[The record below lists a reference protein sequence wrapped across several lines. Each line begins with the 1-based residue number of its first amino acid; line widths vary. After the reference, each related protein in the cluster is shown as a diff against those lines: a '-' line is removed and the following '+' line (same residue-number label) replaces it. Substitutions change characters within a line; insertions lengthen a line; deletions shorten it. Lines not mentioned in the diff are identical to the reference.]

1 MNVAALQDMTV
12 LFVDDEEVAQEQMK
26 LVLSSFCKNTICV
39 GSADHALKVLEE
51 HHPDIVL
58 TDIRMPGLSGIE
70 LLTVIKQKDP
80 AVAVVMVS
88 AHSEPDY
95 LLDAFRHKAD
105 GYLLKPFNFH
115 ELLELLSD
123 IATQKVAAKKETKQG
138 GVKNEFLH
146 KILDTLGGRRSEIIE
161 YVINHLDADNM
172 FYGTYDEVA
181 EALGASKPTVVA
193 TFQVMLEKK
202 LLIRIKYG
210 TYRMNMDGSGESR

>member
-1 MNVAALQDMTV
+1 MNVNALQDMTI
-12 LFVDDEEVAQEQMK
+12 LFVDDEEIAQEQMK

-39 GSADHALKVLEE
+39 GSTEQALHALEE

-70 LLTVIKQKDP
+70 LLTAIKQKDP

-115 ELLELLSD
+115 EMLELLSD
-123 IATQKVAAKKETKQG
+123 IATQKVAANRETKQG
-138 GVKNEFLH
+138 AGKSDFLL
-146 KILDTLGGRRSEIIE
+146 KILDTLGGRRAEIIE

-172 FYGTYDEVA
+172 FNGTYDEVA

-193 TFQVMLEKK
+193 TFQIMLEKNV
-202 LLIRIKYG
+202 LTRIKYG
-210 TYRMNMDGSGESR
+210 TYRMNMDGSA

>member
-1 MNVAALQDMTV
+1 MNVTALQDMTI

-39 GSADHALKVLEE
+39 GSADQALLALEE

-70 LLTVIKQKDP
+70 LLAAIKQKDP

-115 ELLELLSD
+115 EMLELLSD
-123 IATQKVAAKKETKQG
+123 IATQKVAAKRETKQG
-138 GVKNEFLH
+138 ADKNDFLL
-146 KILDTLGGRRSEIIE
+146 KILDSLGGRRADILE
-161 YVINHLDADNM
+161 YIINHLDADNL
-172 FYGTYDEVA
+172 FHGTYDEVA

-193 TFQVMLEKK
+193 TFQIMLGKNV
-202 LLIRIKYG
+202 LTRIKYG
-210 TYRMNMDGSGESR
+210 TYRMNMKDSV

>member
-1 MNVAALQDMTV
+1 MNVTALQDMTI
-12 LFVDDEEVAQEQMK
+12 LFVDDEEIAQEQMK

-39 GSADHALKVLEE
+39 GNAEQALRVLEE

-70 LLTVIKQKDP
+70 LLTAIKQKDP

-115 ELLELLSD
+115 EMLELLSD
-123 IATQKVAAKKETKQG
+123 IATQKLAAKRETKQG
-138 GVKNEFLH
+138 ADNNDFLL
-146 KILDTLGGRRSEIIE
+146 KILDTLGGRRAEIIE
-161 YVINHLDADNM
+161 YVINHLDADNL
-172 FYGTYDEVA
+172 FHGTYDEVA

-193 TFQVMLEKK
+193 TFQVMLEKNV
-202 LLIRIKYG
+202 LTRVKYG
-210 TYRMNMDGSGESR
+210 TYRMNMDATV